1 MSDKTI
7 VEYQCEVLNNEVGTL
22 NAEDGYDCDLCKNKG
37 HIAYIKDDRS
47 GVYLSECKCM
57 PIRKSIRRMSNS
69 GMSGDFKRCTFDDF
83 KATEEWQKK
92 LLQTAKG
99 FCDDDSAKWFFIG
112 GQVGCGKTHICT
124 AIVKKYILDG
134 EKVTYMLWCEES
146 KRLKAVANDDRYSSA
161 LRKYL
166 DAEILYIDDFLKTR
180 KGVAPTDA
188 DINLAFEIINH
199 RVIGGDKI
207 TIISSER
214 TLDELIEFDE
224 ATMSRIFEKAGKY
237 RLNIPQDIKKNYRL
251 KGM

>member
-7 VEYQCEVLNNEVGTL
+7 IEYQCEVLNKEVGTL
-22 NAEDGYDCDLCKNKG
+22 DKEDGYNCDLCKNKG
-37 HIAYIKDDRS
+37 HIAYIKDDMS
-47 GVYLSECKCM
+47 SLYLSECKCM
-57 PIRKSIRRMSNS
+57 PIRKSIQRMTKS
-69 GMSGDFKRCTFDDF
+69 GMNGDFNKCTFEDFNTADDWQRKLKQ
-83 KATEEWQKK
+83 KAMD
-92 LLQTAKG
+92 
-99 FCDDDSAKWFFIG
+99 FCGDDSAKWFFIG

-124 AIVKKYILDG
+124 AIVKHYLLSGKNVI
-134 EKVTYMLWCEES
+134 YMLWCEES
-146 KRLKAVANDDRYSSA
+146 KRLKAVANDDRYSTG
-161 LRKYL
+161 LKKYL

-224 ATMSRIFEKAGKY
+224 ATMSRIFEKAGNY
-237 RLNIPQDIKKNYRL
+237 RLNIPQDMKKNYRL
-251 KGM
+251 KGI